1 MQTHVSAHNVRK
13 NTCLGYFKP
22 INAMLDT
29 NKHTRPLFES
39 ISLSIHHL
47 NFIQVRK
54 KSRIVLGF
62 TLVNHKIC
70 HERKWCKVSEDEW
83 CACVNLCLYVWA
95 GEYSR
100 EGGIYF
106 RPKFGLL
113 LRLGL
118 AHLLAD
124 GQLQLTVT
132 FPLSLK
138 QANKITGFPREEW
151 MCVLWD
157 CCWLADREENE
168 NAVRRRKC
176 LIECVSRVFEE

>member
-1 MQTHVSAHNVRK
+1 MFFVNNSKRFLLSNEFDYLFVCPNVSIQCFYLIHQCQLFLSLSFIHSLLSCFTLICIFFSLSLSFFLSFQFSCCFLLMQTHVSAHNVRK

-70 HERKWCKVSEDEW
+70 HERKWCKVSEDE
-83 CACVNLCLYVWA
+83 
-95 GEYSR
+95 
-100 EGGIYF
+100 
-106 RPKFGLL
+106 
-113 LRLGL
+113 
-118 AHLLAD
+118 
-124 GQLQLTVT
+124 
-132 FPLSLK
+132 
-138 QANKITGFPREEW
+138 
-151 MCVLWD
+151 
-157 CCWLADREENE
+157 
-168 NAVRRRKC
+168 
-176 LIECVSRVFEE
+176 